1 MLVKRKGEA
10 DSVWDSL
17 FSGISPEGNTLLTA
31 RCSQIGEIVCFP
43 WGAENFTTIC
53 VSNWV
58 CRSSAKDY
66 SGVRHFRESN
76 DRTGFEPEPSAP
88 LSEKTRFFSKKMQK
102 SLSICKKKL
111 NIPYGNAP
119 ATVGGRQIFRKNL

>member
-1 MLVKRKGEA
+1 MEGEEARMLVKRKGEA

-102 SLSICKKKL
+102 SLSICKK
-111 NIPYGNAP
+111 N
-119 ATVGGRQIFRKNL
+119 